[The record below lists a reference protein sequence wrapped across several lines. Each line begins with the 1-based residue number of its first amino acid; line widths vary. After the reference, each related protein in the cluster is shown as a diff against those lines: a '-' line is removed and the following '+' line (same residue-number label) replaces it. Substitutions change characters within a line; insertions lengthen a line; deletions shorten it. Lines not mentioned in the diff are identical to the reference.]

1 MKSIIYARVSSK
13 EQEQEGYSI
22 PSQLKLL
29 NDYALKNSYKIVK
42 EFVDVETAK
51 RAGRENFN
59 LMVEFLKKNTDVK
72 AILCEKTD
80 RLSRNFRDIA
90 ILDDLVNQQDL
101 TIILVKENTIISRDS
116 KSHEKFIFGIKALMA
131 KNYIDNLSE
140 ETRKGMLEKAEQ
152 GIYPSY
158 APLGYKN
165 CEAKKDGK
173 VLKYLE
179 VDEQRAPII
188 QKLFRMYATGDYSLA
203 LLTKQAY
210 EEGLRNKR
218 GGKVVKA
225 SIHKILHNP
234 IYYGA
239 FRWYD
244 KLYQGSHPA
253 LVSKELFDAVQEA
266 FEAQNRPKQ
275 TKRHFAYTG
284 LMVCGKCGCAITAEI
299 KKDKYIYYH
308 CTGFKGKCGN
318 KAIRE
323 EELNSKFSEIVKT
336 IHIDDDVLELVKN
349 ALLDSHREEKDFHD
363 KRIKILQ
370 EQHNRLQRRL
380 DQIYIDKIDGKIRD
394 SFYEEKAEAW
404 QEEQKELLRQ
414 IEKHQNSNANYFA
427 QGVHILELCNKAYR
441 LYLQQTPAKR
451 AKLLHYILSN
461 CTLND
466 ATPYPTYRKP
476 FDLIAKGLTRST
488 WLPGQDSNL
497 CLTGYNIDA
506 ILLQNS

>member
-22 PSQLKLL
+22 PAQLKLL
-29 NDYALKNSYKIVK
+29 NDYALKNGYKVVK
-42 EFVDVETAK
+42 EFVDAETAK

-59 LMVEFLKKNTDVK
+59 LMIEFLKKNTDVK

-90 ILDDLVNQQDL
+90 TLDDLVNQQNL
-101 TIILVKENTIISRDS
+101 SIILVKENTIISRDS

-152 GIYPSY
+152 GIYPSS

-188 QKLFRMYATGDYSLA
+188 QKLFRMYATGDCSLA
-203 LLTKQAY
+203 LLTKQVY

-218 GGKVVKA
+218 GGKVGKSA
-225 SIHKILHNP
+225 IHKILHNP
-234 IYYGA
+234 FYYGM
-239 FRWYD
+239 FKWCD
-244 KLYQGSHPA
+244 KLFQGSHPA
-253 LVSKELFDAVQEA
+253 IVSKELFDAVQEA

-275 TKRHFAYTG
+275 TKRRFAYTG

-299 KKDKYIYYH
+299 KKNKYIYYH

-318 KAIRE
+318 SWVKE
-323 EELNSKFSEIVKT
+323 EELNDNFAEIVKK
-336 IHIDDDVLELVKN
+336 IHIDEDILELVKN
-349 ALLDSHREEKDFHD
+349 ALLESHKDELEFHK
-363 KRIKILQ
+363 KRIEILNAQ
-370 EQHNRLQRRL
+370 KTKLENRLH
-380 DQIYIDKIDGKIRD
+380 QIYIDKIDSKV
-394 SFYEEKAEAW
+394 SEEFYDEMTEKW
-404 QEEQKELLRQ
+404 QEELSQIKEA
-414 IEKHQNSNANYFA
+414 IGKHENSDSHYLS
-427 QGVHILELCNKAYR
+427 QGIHILELCNRAYR
-441 LYLQQTPAKR
+441 LYLQQTPLKR

-461 CTLND
+461 CTLLD
-466 ATPYPTYRKP
+466 GSLCPTYRKP
-476 FDLIAKGLTRST
+476 FDLLAKGLSRSN
-488 WLPGQDSNL
+488 WLPG
-497 CLTGYNIDA
+497 
-506 ILLQNS
+506 